1 MKKLFNLALVGTMV
15 LAAAACQR
23 EQMGSSSGEANGNG
37 VKEVTTQFVL
47 NVASA
52 PQTKMTA
59 DVVQMN
65 HNFRGMDNAKLYVYN
80 TGMIPE
86 NPVSTTPDAFVLK
99 TSSWT
104 EDKARYFDMGTLLSS
119 SSIDNE
125 STNNNDNSSNRVLQL
140 SVPVGVDAVLFYGKA
155 IKGNN
160 AESYQYG
167 GSNMTATQFSVNP
180 AQTVIAA
187 QKILDT
193 EAAVASYDAT
203 GALMIYIIN
212 DLLSTSVDKTEL
224 PLDGF
229 PGSTYPVVVNPGT
242 PGETISYT
250 GAGHRDLSWDALGHQ
265 YEIQTKGASS
275 RYTTAAGFGMGRTIA
290 GLEEVLG
297 RCYFLF
303 TDIRA
308 DEYRTGSSGAVK
320 RMISD
325 MYKVISDASQATPTN
340 EYEANAKRLATAILN
355 KAEDFFF
362 SPTATNIP
370 EGYSKGDYQPL
381 SSIQSAI
388 GTDKWNSLNFNL
400 AKNLNKYP
408 YEEFRIPRGAAQLGF
423 GMEKQAK
430 IVQGGET
437 VGTEYLDGSD
447 HYIHDFFYYL
457 HPNQALVS
465 TTPGKMFEP
474 RKYLHPA
481 ELWYYVNSP
490 IRTTNKEDLK
500 VGDYPNGV
508 NTWKNENSWTADAWE
523 AKGKV
528 KSSTRGVAVKNNINY
543 GVALLKSSVLKSADT
558 YKDNRKAMT
567 DNKENDRIITK
578 NDLRLTLTGVLV
590 GGVNPRMDW
599 QFIRKYE
606 SAAASAV
613 EGIGD
618 LSLFDGVIYDSSIA
632 NGTVPTPAGEE
643 NYTLVYDNF
652 NSTDAD
658 SDGLQNDQNNV
669 LIALE
674 FKNLGD
680 PFWGK
685 HNLIPTDGFFYL
697 VAEIPA
703 PTTAQI
709 NGLASAWP
717 TDHQIPPV
725 YGVDGEDVPGDKVAG
740 ESKKIARVFM
750 QDFMTEIKFNLVQ
763 ESLKNAYYTM
773 PDLRASQM
781 SLGLSVDLQWI
792 PGIVYSD
799 INL

>member
-23 EQMGSSSGEANGNG
+23 EQVGSSSVDASGNG

-47 NVASA
+47 NVASS

-65 HNFRGMDNAKLYVYN
+65 QNFRGMDNAKLFVYN

-86 NPVSTTPDAFVLK
+86 NPASTTPDAFVLQ
-99 TSSWT
+99 TDSWT
-104 EDKARYFDMGTLLSS
+104 EAKAKYFDMGTLLGSS
-119 SSIDNE
+119 SLDNG

-167 GSNMTATQFSVNP
+167 GTDMTATKFNVNP

-187 QKILDT
+187 QKILATDD
-193 EAAVASYDAT
+193 AVAHYDAT

-212 DLLSTSVDKTEL
+212 DILSTSVDETEL
-224 PLDGF
+224 PLYGF
-229 PGSTYPVVVNPGT
+229 PGSTFPVVSNPGT
-242 PGETISYT
+242 PEETISYT
-250 GAGHRDLSWDALGHQ
+250 GVGHRNLSWDALGHQ

-275 RYTTAAGFGMGRTIA
+275 RYKTTDGFGMGRTIS

-308 DEYRTGSSGAVK
+308 GEYRTGSSGAVK
-320 RMISD
+320 MMVSD

-340 EYEANAKRLATAILN
+340 EYEANAKRLAIAILSR
-355 KAEDFFF
+355 AEDFFF
-362 SPTATNIP
+362 SPTATNLP
-370 EGYSKGDYQPL
+370 EGYSVGDYRPL
-381 SSIQSAI
+381 STIQTKISSE
-388 GTDKWNSLNFNL
+388 KWSSLHFNK
-400 AKNLNKYP
+400 AENLNEYP
-408 YEEFRIPRGAAQLGF
+408 YEKFRIPRGAAQLGF
-423 GMEKQAK
+423 GMEKQEK
-430 IVQGGET
+430 IVQGGVT
-437 VGTEYLDGSD
+437 AGSDYLDNTD
-447 HYIHDFFYYL
+447 HYTHDFFYYL

-465 TTPGKMFEP
+465 NTPGRMFEP

-490 IRTTNKEDLK
+490 IRTTNKADLK

-508 NTWKNENSWTADAWE
+508 NTWKNENSWTTWE

-558 YKDNRKAMT
+558 YKDNRYEMT
-567 DNKENDRIITK
+567 EHKESDRIISK
-578 NDLRLTLTGVLV
+578 SDLRITLTGILV
-590 GGVNPRMDW
+590 GGVNPRMNW

-606 SAAASAV
+606 SAAASAA

-632 NGTVPTPAGEE
+632 SGTVPTPSGEE

-652 NSTDAD
+652 NSTDEAG
-658 SDGLQNDQNNV
+658 DGNLQNDQNKV

-674 FKNLGD
+674 FKNDGN

-685 HNLIPTDGFFYL
+685 HNLIPTNGYFYL
-697 VAEIPA
+697 VAEVPA
-703 PTTAQI
+703 PTQAQVD
-709 NGLASAWP
+709 NLAWP

-725 YGVDGEDVPGDKVAG
+725 YGVDGEAVTGKVAG
-740 ESKKIARVFM
+740 ESKKIGRVFM
-750 QDFMTEIKFNLVQ
+750 QDFMTEIKFKLGEN
-763 ESLKNAYYTM
+763 SLKNAYYTM

-792 PGIVYSD
+792 PGLQYND

>member
-1 MKKLFNLALVGTMV
+1 MKKLSNLALVGTMV

-23 EQMGSSSGEANGNG
+23 EQMGSSSVEASGNG

-52 PQTKMTA
+52 PQTKMSA
-59 DVVQMN
+59 DVVQMKQ
-65 HNFRGMDNAKLYVYN
+65 NFRGMDNAKLYVYN

-86 NPVSTTPDAFVLK
+86 NPGSTTPDAFVLK
-99 TSSWT
+99 TNSWT

-167 GSNMTATQFSVNP
+167 GTNMTATQFSVNP
-180 AQTVIAA
+180 AGTVIAA

-193 EAAVASYDAT
+193 DAAVASYDAT

-212 DLLSTSVDKTEL
+212 SILSTSVDKTEL

-242 PGETISYT
+242 STETISYT
-250 GAGHRDLSWDALGHQ
+250 GEGHRDLSWDALGHQ

-275 RYTTAAGFGMGRTIA
+275 RYTTAAGFGIGRTIA

-303 TDIRA
+303 TDIKA
-308 DEYRTGSSGAVK
+308 GEYRTGSSGAVK

-325 MYKVISDASQATPTN
+325 MYKVISDASQSTPTN
-340 EYEANAKRLATAILN
+340 EYEANAKRLANAILN

-388 GTDKWNSLNFNL
+388 GTEKWNSLNFNL

-408 YEEFRIPRGAAQLGF
+408 YEEFRIPRGAAQLAF
-423 GMEKQAK
+423 GMEKQEK

-437 VGTEYLDGSD
+437 VGSEYLGSD
-447 HYIHDFFYYL
+447 NHYTHDFFYYL

-465 TTPGKMFEP
+465 TTPGKMFDP
-474 RKYLHPA
+474 RKYMHPA

-508 NTWKNENSWTADAWE
+508 NPWKNENSWTANAWE

-567 DNKENDRIITK
+567 DNKESDRIITK

-599 QFIRKYE
+599 QFVRKY
-606 SAAASAV
+606 ASG
-613 EGIGD
+613 EF
-618 LSLFDGVIYDSSIA
+618 SYFDGVIYDSSIA
-632 NGTVPTPAGEE
+632 NETVPTPAGEE

-652 NSTDAD
+652 NSTDEA
-658 SDGLQNDQNNV
+658 SDGDLQNDQNNV
-669 LIALE
+669 RIALE
-674 FKNLGD
+674 FKNQGD

-697 VAEIPA
+697 VAEVPA

-709 NGLASAWP
+709 NGLATAWP
-717 TDHQIPPV
+717 NDHQIPPV
-725 YGVDGEDVPGDKVAG
+725 YGVDGEAVPTGMVVG

-750 QDFMTEIKFNLVQ
+750 QDFMTEIKFNLV
-763 ESLKNAYYTM
+763 ENSLKNAYYTM

-792 PGIVYSD
+792 PGLVYSD

>member
-23 EQMGSSSGEANGNG
+23 EQMGSSSVEANGNG

-47 NVASA
+47 NVASS

-65 HNFRGMDNAKLYVYN
+65 HNFRGMDNAKIFVYN

-86 NPVSTTPDAFVLK
+86 KPEATTPDAFVLK
-99 TSSWT
+99 TNSWT
-104 EDKARYFDMGTLLSS
+104 EEKAKYFDMGTLLSS
-119 SSIDNE
+119 SSLDNAG
-125 STNNNDNSSNRVLQL
+125 TNNNDNSSNRVLQL

-167 GSNMTATQFSVNP
+167 GTNMSATQFKLNP
-180 AQTVIAA
+180 AETVIAA
-187 QKILDT
+187 QRILATDD
-193 EAAVASYDAT
+193 VVDHYDAT

-212 DLLSTSVDKTEL
+212 DILSTYVDKTTGSVY
-224 PLDGF
+224 GF
-229 PGSTYPVVVNPGT
+229 TGSTYPVEHVDTQTSTVT
-242 PGETISYT
+242 ITYDGEGY
-250 GAGHRDLSWDALGHQ
+250 RDLSWDALGHQ

-275 RYTTAAGFGMGRTIA
+275 RYSEADGFDMGRTLS

-308 DEYRTGSSGAVK
+308 GEYRTGSSGAVK
-320 RMISD
+320 KMVSD

-340 EYEANAKRLATAILN
+340 EYEANAKRLAVAILDRFG
-355 KAEDFFF
+355 DFFF

-370 EGYSKGDYQPL
+370 EGYSAGDYRPL
-381 SSIQSAI
+381 STIETELGPTVWSA
-388 GTDKWNSLNFNL
+388 NNFNL
-400 AKNLNKYP
+400 AEDLNKYP
-408 YEEFRIPRGAAQLGF
+408 YEQFRIPRGAAQLGF

-437 VGTEYLDGSD
+437 VGSEYLDNTD
-447 HYIHDFFYYL
+447 HYTHDFFYYL
-457 HPNQALVS
+457 HPNRALVS
-465 TTPGKMFEP
+465 HGDKMFDP
-474 RKYLHPA
+474 QKYMHPA

-490 IRTTNKEDLK
+490 IRTTNKENLK

-508 NTWKNENSWTADAWE
+508 NPWKNEGSWTADAWA

-543 GVALLKSSVLKSADT
+543 GVALLKSSVLKSAAT
-558 YKDNRKAMT
+558 YNDNRYAMT
-567 DNKENDRIITK
+567 DHKESDRAIS
-578 NDLRLTLTGVLV
+578 NSDLRLTLTGILI
-590 GGVNPRMDW
+590 GGVNPKMNW
-599 QFIRKYE
+599 QFVRKE
-606 SAAASAV
+606 STGEYSH
-613 EGIGD
+613 
-618 LSLFDGVIYDSSIA
+618 FDGVIYDSSIA
-632 NGTVPTPAGEE
+632 SGTVPTPAGQE

-652 NSTDAD
+652 NSTDEA
-658 SDGLQNDQNNV
+658 SDGNLQNDQNNV

-674 FKNLGD
+674 FKNNGD

-685 HNLIPTDGFFYL
+685 HNLIPTDGYFYL
-697 VAEIPA
+697 VAEVPA
-703 PTTAQI
+703 PSQTQAD
-709 NGLASAWP
+709 NLAWP

-725 YGVDGEDVPGDKVAG
+725 YGVDDEVVPDGMVKG
-740 ESKKIARVFM
+740 ESKKIGRVFM
-750 QDFMTEIKFNLVQ
+750 QDFMTEIKFNLV
-763 ESLKNAYYTM
+763 ENSLKNAYYTM

-792 PGIVYSD
+792 PGLQYND

>member
-23 EQMGSSSGEANGNG
+23 EQVGSSSVDASGNG

-47 NVASA
+47 NVASS

-65 HNFRGMDNAKLYVYN
+65 QNFRGMDNAKLYVYN

-86 NPVSTTPDAFVLK
+86 NPESTTPDAFVLK
-99 TSSWT
+99 TNSWT
-104 EDKARYFDMGTLLSS
+104 EDKARYFDMGTLLGSS
-119 SSIDNE
+119 SLDNE

-167 GSNMTATQFSVNP
+167 GTNMTATKFNVNP

-187 QKILDT
+187 QKILATDD
-193 EAAVASYDAT
+193 AVAHYDAT

-212 DLLSTSVDKTEL
+212 DILSISVDKTEL
-224 PLDGF
+224 PLYGF
-229 PGSTYPVVVNPGT
+229 PGSTYPVVLNPGT
-242 PGETISYT
+242 PEETISYT
-250 GAGHRDLSWDALGHQ
+250 GVGHRDLSWDALGHQ

-275 RYTTAAGFGMGRTIA
+275 RYKTADGFGMGRTIS

-308 DEYRTGSSGAVK
+308 GEYRTGSSGAVK
-320 RMISD
+320 KMVSD
-325 MYKVISDASQATPTN
+325 MYKVISDASKATPTN
-340 EYEANAKRLATAILN
+340 EYEANAKRLAVAILS

-362 SPTATNIP
+362 SPTADNIP
-370 EGYSKGDYQPL
+370 EGYSAGDYRPL
-381 SSIQSAI
+381 STIQSKI
-388 GTDKWNSLNFNL
+388 GTAKWTSLNFNL
-400 AKNLNKYP
+400 AENLNEYP
-408 YEEFRIPRGAAQLGF
+408 YEKFRIPRGAAQLGF
-423 GMEKQAK
+423 GMEKQEK
-430 IVQGGET
+430 IIQGGVT
-437 VGTEYLDGSD
+437 VGSEYLGNDD

-465 TTPGKMFEP
+465 NTPGKMFEP

-490 IRTTNKEDLK
+490 IRTTNKADLK

-508 NTWKNENSWTADAWE
+508 NPWKNENSWTANAWE

-558 YKDNRKAMT
+558 YKDNRYAMT
-567 DNKENDRIITK
+567 EHKESDRNITK
-578 NDLRLTLTGVLV
+578 NDLKLTLTGILV

-606 SAAASAV
+606 SATASAV

-632 NGTVPTPAGEE
+632 SGTVPTPAGEE

-652 NSTDAD
+652 NSTDAA
-658 SDGLQNDQNNV
+658 SDGLQNDQNKV

-674 FKNLGD
+674 FKNLGN

-685 HNLIPTDGFFYL
+685 HNLIPTDGYFYL
-697 VAEIPA
+697 VAEVPV
-703 PTTAQI
+703 PTQAQVDQ
-709 NGLASAWP
+709 LAWP
-717 TDHQIPPV
+717 TDHQIPPI
-725 YGVDGEDVPGDKVAG
+725 YGVDGELVPTGKVAG
-740 ESKKIARVFM
+740 ESKKIGRVFM
-750 QDFMTEIKFNLVQ
+750 QDFMTEIKFKLV
-763 ESLKNAYYTM
+763 ESSLKSAYYTM

-792 PGIVYSD
+792 PGLKYDV
-799 INL
+799 NL

>member
-23 EQMGSSSGEANGNG
+23 EQVGSSSVDASGNG

-47 NVASA
+47 NVASS

-65 HNFRGMDNAKLYVYN
+65 HNFRGMDNAKIYVYN

-86 NPVSTTPDAFVLK
+86 NPESTTPDAFVLK
-99 TSSWT
+99 TNSWT
-104 EDKARYFDMGTLLSS
+104 EDKARYFDMGTLLGSS
-119 SSIDNE
+119 SLDNE

-160 AESYQYG
+160 AESGQYG
-167 GSNMTATQFSVNP
+167 GTNMTATKFNVNP

-187 QKILDT
+187 QKILAT
-193 EAAVASYDAT
+193 EDIVNRYDAT

-212 DLLSTSVDKTEL
+212 DVLSTSVDETKL
-224 PLDGF
+224 ALYGF
-229 PGSTYPVVVNPGT
+229 PGSTYPVVSNPGT
-242 PGETISYT
+242 LEETISYT
-250 GAGHRDLSWDALGHQ
+250 GVGHRDLSWDALGHQ

-275 RYTTAAGFGMGRTIA
+275 RYKTADGFGMGRTIS

-308 DEYRTGSSGAVK
+308 GEYRTGSSGAVK
-320 RMISD
+320 MMVAD

-340 EYEANAKRLATAILN
+340 EYEANAKRLAVAILN
-355 KAEDFFF
+355 KAEGFFF

-370 EGYSKGDYQPL
+370 EGYSTGDYRPL
-381 SSIQSAI
+381 STIQDKI
-388 GTDKWNSLNFNL
+388 GTDKWTSLNFNL
-400 AKNLNKYP
+400 AENLNEYP
-408 YEEFRIPRGAAQLGF
+408 YEKFRVPRGAAQLAF

-430 IVQGGET
+430 ILQGDET
-437 VGTEYLDGSD
+437 VGSEYLGNDD
-447 HYIHDFFYYL
+447 HYTHDFFYYL
-457 HPNQALVS
+457 HPNRALVS
-465 TTPGKMFEP
+465 YGDKMFEP

-490 IRTTNKEDLK
+490 IRTTNKENLK

-508 NTWKNENSWTADAWE
+508 NPWKNENSWTANAWE

-558 YKDNRKAMT
+558 YKDNRYAMT
-567 DNKENDRIITK
+567 EHKESDRNITK
-578 NDLRLTLTGVLV
+578 NDLKLTLTGILV

-606 SAAASAV
+606 S
-613 EGIGD
+613 GD

-632 NGTVPTPAGEE
+632 SGTVPTPAGEE

-652 NSTDAD
+652 NSTDAA

-685 HNLIPTDGFFYL
+685 HNLIPTDGYFYL
-697 VAEIPA
+697 VAEVPA
-703 PTTAQI
+703 PTQAQVD
-709 NGLASAWP
+709 NLAWP

-725 YGVDGEDVPGDKVAG
+725 YGVDGEVVPTGKVAG
-740 ESKKIARVFM
+740 ESKKIGRVFM
-750 QDFMTEIKFNLVQ
+750 QDFMTEIKFKLV
-763 ESLKNAYYTM
+763 ESSLKNAYYTM

-781 SLGLSVDLQWI
+781 SLGLSVDLQWL
-792 PGIVYSD
+792 PGLEYNV
-799 INL
+799 NL

>member
-80 TGMIPE
+80 TGLIPE

-250 GAGHRDLSWDALGHQ
+250 GVGHRDLSWDALGHQ

-567 DNKENDRIITK
+567 DNKESDRIITK

>member
-1 MKKLFNLALVGTMV
+1 MKKLFNLALVGTVV
-15 LAAAACQR
+15 LAVAACQR
-23 EQMGSSSGEANGNG
+23 EQMGSSSGEADGNG
-37 VKEVTTQFVL
+37 VKDVTTQFVL

-65 HNFRGMDNAKLYVYN
+65 HNFRGIDNAKIYVYN
-80 TGMIPE
+80 TGLIPE
-86 NPVSTTPDAFVLK
+86 NPASTTPDAYVLN
-99 TSSWT
+99 TTSWT
-104 EDKARYFDMGTLLSS
+104 ADKARYFDLGTLLGSS
-119 SSIDNE
+119 AIDNTG
-125 STNNNDNSSNRVLQL
+125 TNNNDNSSNRVLQL

-155 IKGNN
+155 IKVNS

-167 GSNMTATQFSVNP
+167 GSNMNATKFDTDP
-180 AQTVIAA
+180 AETVIAA
-187 QKILDT
+187 QRILDT
-193 EAAVASYDAT
+193 DADVASYDAT

-224 PLDGF
+224 SLDGF
-229 PGSTYPVVVNPGT
+229 PGSTYPVVV
-242 PGETISYT
+242 GETVTYT
-250 GAGHRDLSWDALGHQ
+250 GKGHRDLSWDALGHQ
-265 YEIQTKGASS
+265 YEIQTKGAAS
-275 RYTTAAGFGMGRTIA
+275 RYQESSGFGLGRTIA

-303 TDIRA
+303 TNIREG
-308 DEYRTGSSGAVK
+308 EYRTGSSGAVK

-325 MYKVISDASQATPTN
+325 MYKVIADAAQATPTN
-340 EYEANAKRLATAILN
+340 EYEANAKRLATEIL
-355 KAEDFFF
+355 KRAGDFFF
-362 SPTATNIP
+362 SPTDNNIP
-370 EGYSKGDYQPL
+370 DGYSKGDYRPL

-388 GTDKWNSLNFNL
+388 GTYKWNSNNFNL

-408 YEEFRIPRGAAQLGF
+408 YEAFKIPRGAAQLGF

-430 IVQGGET
+430 IVQGEKT
-437 VGTEYLDGSD
+437 VGSEYLDGSD
-447 HYIHDFFYYL
+447 HYVHDFFYYL
-457 HPNQALVS
+457 HPNRALVS
-465 TTPGKMFEP
+465 HGDIMFEP

-490 IRTTNKEDLK
+490 VRTTDKADLK
-500 VGDYPNGV
+500 IGDYPNGV
-508 NTWKNENSWTADAWE
+508 NTWKNENSWSAWE

-543 GVALLKSSVLKSADT
+543 GVALLKSSVLKSSDT
-558 YKDNRKAMT
+558 YVDNRNAMT
-567 DNKENDRIITK
+567 ENKESDRIIAK
-578 NDLRLTLTGVLV
+578 NDLNIILTGILV
-590 GGVNPRMDW
+590 GGVNPRMNW
-599 QFIRKYE
+599 QFVRKYTT
-606 SAAASAV
+606 
-613 EGIGD
+613 GD
-618 LSLFDGVIYDSSIA
+618 YSHFDGVIYDSSIA
-632 NGTVPTPAGEE
+632 STTVPTPAGEE

-652 NSTDAD
+652 NSTDQA
-658 SDGLQNDQNNV
+658 SDGDLQNDQNDV

-697 VAEIPA
+697 VAKVPA

-709 NGLASAWP
+709 NGLATAWP
-717 TDHQIPPV
+717 ADHQIPPV
-725 YGVDGEDVPGDKVAG
+725 YGVEGEAVPSGKVAG

-750 QDFMTEIKFNLVQ
+750 QDFMTEIKFNLI
-763 ESLKNAYYTM
+763 ETSLKNAYYTM

-792 PGIVYSD
+792 PGLVYSD

>member
-23 EQMGSSSGEANGNG
+23 EQVGSSSLEANENG

-47 NVASA
+47 NVTSA

-59 DVVQMN
+59 DVVQMKQ
-65 HNFRGMDNAKLYVYN
+65 NFRGMDNAKLYVYN

-86 NPVSTTPDAFVLK
+86 KPESTTPDAFVLK

-104 EDKARYFDMGTLLSS
+104 EDKAKYFDMGTLLSPS
-119 SSIDNE
+119 SLDNE

-167 GSNMTATQFSVNP
+167 GTNMTATKFNVNP
-180 AQTVIAA
+180 AETVIAA
-187 QKILDT
+187 QKILATDDIV
-193 EAAVASYDAT
+193 ESYDAT

-212 DLLSTSVDKTEL
+212 DILSTSVEKTTL
-224 PLDGF
+224 SLYGF
-229 PGSTYPVVVNPGT
+229 PGSTYPVEHVDP
-242 PGETISYT
+242 ETSAVTITYD

-275 RYTTAAGFGMGRTIA
+275 RYKVAEGFGMGRTIS

-303 TDIRA
+303 TDIR
-308 DEYRTGSSGAVK
+308 DGEYRTGSSGAVK
-320 RMISD
+320 KMVSD

-340 EYEANAKRLATAILN
+340 EYEANAKRLAVAIL
-355 KAEDFFF
+355 KEAEDFFF

-370 EGYSKGDYQPL
+370 EGYSAGDYRPL
-381 SSIQSAI
+381 STIQSEI
-388 GTDKWNSLNFNL
+388 GTAKWTSLNFNL
-400 AKNLNKYP
+400 AENLNEYP
-408 YEEFRIPRGAAQLGF
+408 YEKFRIPRGAAQLGF

-430 IVQGGET
+430 IEQGEET
-437 VGTEYLDGSD
+437 VGTEYLDGSG

-457 HPNQALVS
+457 HPNKALVS
-465 TTPGKMFEP
+465 HGDRMFEP

-490 IRTTNKEDLK
+490 IRTTNKENLK

-508 NTWKNENSWTADAWE
+508 NTWKNENSWDAWE

-567 DNKENDRIITK
+567 DNKENDRIIAK
-578 NDLRLTLTGVLV
+578 NDLKLTLTGILV

-599 QFIRKYE
+599 QFVRKY
-606 SAAASAV
+606 SS
-613 EGIGD
+613 GD
-618 LSLFDGVIYDSSIA
+618 LSNFDGVIYDSSIA

-652 NSTDAD
+652 NSTDQA
-658 SDGLQNDQNNV
+658 SDGDLQNDQNKV

-685 HNLIPTDGFFYL
+685 HNLIPTDGYFYL
-697 VAEIPA
+697 VAEVPA
-703 PTTAQI
+703 PTPAQI
-709 NGLASAWP
+709 EGLASKWP
-717 TDHQIPPV
+717 TDHQIPPL
-725 YGVDGEDVPGDKVAG
+725 YGVDGEAITVTGKVAG

-750 QDFMTEIKFNLVQ
+750 QDFMTEIKFNLV
-763 ESLKNAYYTM
+763 ENSLKNAYYTM

-792 PGIVYSD
+792 PGLQYND

>member
-1 MKKLFNLALVGTMV
+1 MKKLFNLALVGTIV

-23 EQMGSSSGEANGNG
+23 EQMGSSSVDASGNG

-47 NVASA
+47 NVASS

-65 HNFRGMDNAKLYVYN
+65 HNFRGMDNAKIYVYN
-80 TGMIPE
+80 TGLIPE
-86 NPVSTTPDAFVLK
+86 NPASTTPDAFVLK
-99 TSSWT
+99 TTSWT
-104 EDKARYFDMGTLLSS
+104 EEKAKYFDMGTLLGS
-119 SSIDNE
+119 SSIDNA
-125 STNNNDNSSNRVLQL
+125 STNNNDKSSNRVLQL
-140 SVPVGVDAVLFYGKA
+140 SLPVGVDAVLFYGKA

-167 GSNMTATQFSVNP
+167 GTNMTATQFNVNP
-180 AQTVIAA
+180 AETVIAA
-187 QKILDT
+187 QRILDT
-193 EAAVASYDAT
+193 DDDVARYDAT

-212 DLLSTSVDKTEL
+212 DLLSTSVDKTEM
-224 PLDGF
+224 PVYGF
-229 PGSTYPVVVNPGT
+229 PGSTYPVEENQ
-242 PGETISYT
+242 TISYT
-250 GAGHRDLSWDALGHQ
+250 GVGHRDLSWDALGHQ
-265 YEIQTKGASS
+265 YEIQTEGASS
-275 RYTTAAGFGMGRTIA
+275 RYKTAEGFGMGRTIA

-303 TDIRA
+303 TNIR
-308 DEYRTGSSGAVK
+308 DGEYRTGSSGAVK

-325 MYKVISDASQATPTN
+325 MYKVISDASNATPTN
-340 EYEANAKRLATAILN
+340 EYEANAKRLAVAILGR
-355 KAEDFFF
+355 AEDFFF
-362 SPTATNIP
+362 SPTTTNIP
-370 EGYSKGDYQPL
+370 EGYTAGDYRPL
-381 SSIQSAI
+381 STIQTKISS
-388 GTDKWNSLNFNL
+388 DKWSSLHFNL
-400 AKNLNKYP
+400 AENLNEYP
-408 YEEFRIPRGAAQLGF
+408 YEKFRIPRGAAQLGF

-430 IVQGGET
+430 IVQEEET
-437 VGTEYLDGSD
+437 VGTEYLDGSG
-447 HYIHDFFYYL
+447 HYTHDFFYYL
-457 HPNQALVS
+457 HPNRALVS
-465 TTPGKMFEP
+465 HGDKMFNP
-474 RKYLHPA
+474 KKYMHPA

-490 IRTTNKEDLK
+490 VRTTDKADLK

-508 NTWKNENSWTADAWE
+508 NTWKNENSWTDDEWE

-543 GVALLKSSVLKSADT
+543 GVALLKSSVLKSADNYT
-558 YKDNRKAMT
+558 DNRKAMT
-567 DNKENDRIITK
+567 NNKESDRTISK
-578 NDLRLTLTGVLV
+578 DDLLIKLTGILI
-590 GGVNPRMDW
+590 GGVNPRMNW
-599 QFIRKYE
+599 QFVRKYTT
-606 SAAASAV
+606 
-613 EGIGD
+613 GD
-618 LSLFDGVIYDSSIA
+618 YSHFDGVIYDSSIA
-632 NGTVPTPAGEE
+632 SATVPTPAGEE

-652 NSTDAD
+652 NSTDAAG
-658 SDGLQNDQNNV
+658 DGLQNDQNDV

-697 VAEIPA
+697 VAKVPT

-709 NGLASAWP
+709 EGLASKWP

-725 YGVDGEDVPGDKVAG
+725 YGVDDEVVPPGMVKG

-750 QDFMTEIKFNLVQ
+750 QDFMTEIKFNLV
-763 ESLKNAYYTM
+763 ENSLKNAYYTM

-792 PGIVYSD
+792 PGLQYND

>member
-23 EQMGSSSGEANGNG
+23 EQMGSSSVEASENG

-47 NVASA
+47 NVASS

-65 HNFRGMDNAKLYVYN
+65 QNFRGMDNAKIYVYN
-80 TGMIPE
+80 TGLIPE
-86 NPVSTTPDAFVLK
+86 NPESTTPDAFVLK
-99 TSSWT
+99 TNTWT
-104 EDKARYFDMGTLLSS
+104 EEKAKYFDMGTLLSS
-119 SSIDNE
+119 SSLDNE

-167 GSNMTATQFSVNP
+167 GTNMTATQFNVNP

-187 QKILDT
+187 QKILATDAT
-193 EAAVASYDAT
+193 VARYDAT

-212 DLLSTSVDKTEL
+212 DILGTSVDKTEL
-224 PLDGF
+224 PLYGF
-229 PGSTYPVVVNPGT
+229 PGSTYPVVLNPGSAQ
-242 PGETISYT
+242 ETISYT

-275 RYTTAAGFGMGRTIA
+275 RYTTAAGFGMGRTIS

-308 DEYRTGSSGAVK
+308 GEYRTGSSGAVK
-320 RMISD
+320 RMVSD

-340 EYEANAKRLATAILN
+340 EYEANAKRLAVAILDR
-355 KAEDFFF
+355 AEDFFF

-370 EGYSKGDYQPL
+370 EGYSAGDYRPL
-381 SSIQSAI
+381 STIQSEISPA
-388 GTDKWNSLNFNL
+388 KWTSLNFNL
-400 AKNLNKYP
+400 AENLNEYP
-408 YEEFRIPRGAAQLGF
+408 YEKFRIPRGAAQLGF
-423 GMEKQAK
+423 GMEKQEK
-430 IVQGGET
+430 IVQDGVTAGSD
-437 VGTEYLDGSD
+437 YLDNTD
-447 HYIHDFFYYL
+447 HYTHDFFYYL

-465 TTPGKMFEP
+465 NTPGKMFEP

-490 IRTTNKEDLK
+490 IRTTNKADLK

-508 NTWKNENSWTADAWE
+508 NTWKNENSWTPHAWE

-543 GVALLKSSVLKSADT
+543 GVALLKSSVLKSAAT
-558 YKDNRKAMT
+558 YRDNRYEMT
-567 DNKENDRIITK
+567 EHKESDRIIS
-578 NDLRLTLTGVLV
+578 NSDLRLTLTGILV

-606 SAAASAV
+606 NAAASAV

-632 NGTVPTPAGEE
+632 NGTVPTPSGEE

-652 NSTDAD
+652 NSTVEG
-658 SDGLQNDQNNV
+658 SNSLQTAQNKV

-674 FKNLGD
+674 FKNQGD

-685 HNLIPTDGFFYL
+685 HNLIPTDGYFYL
-697 VAEIPA
+697 VAEVPA
-703 PTTAQI
+703 PTPAQI
-709 NGLASAWP
+709 EGLASKWP

-725 YGVDGEDVPGDKVAG
+725 YGVDGEVVPPGMVAG

-750 QDFMTEIKFNLVQ
+750 QDFMTEIKFKLV
-763 ESLKNAYYTM
+763 ETSLKNAYYTM

-792 PGIVYSD
+792 PGLQYND